1 VGLEEKVGKRPVTD
15 PPIETALCRDCLWIG
30 ASPALGAVRRCPACA
45 SPRLVIHAELERLTI
60 AHLDCD
66 AFYAS
71 VEKRDRPD
79 LADRPVIVGGGN
91 RGVVTTACYIART
104 FGVRSA
110 MPMFKALKAC
120 PDAVVIRPDFAKYK
134 AESRRI
140 MSMLAAL
147 TPLIQPLSLDE
158 AWLDMSGTQ
167 RLNGGSPAL
176 VLARAQGEIERETGL
191 GVSIGLS
198 CNKFL
203 AKIASDLDKPRGFA
217 VIGAAEAKTFLAPRP
232 VGLLPGVGPA
242 MVRRLEAS
250 GYRRIGDLAQADA
263 KAVIRAVGVQGLSLA
278 ALARGEDS
286 RPVDP
291 DRARKSISAET
302 TFDHDLQTLDALE
315 DRLWPCCEKV
325 AARARAEG
333 VAARGV
339 VLKLKTGDFR
349 QITRRRTLEA
359 PIQTAKTLFAVT
371 RELLAAETGATAFR
385 LIGVGLA
392 ELVETPDGA
401 QAQDLF
407 GDGDETR
414 ALATERTLDALRAR
428 FGPEAVVSGRNLKR
442 DRRPSGAD

>member
-1 VGLEEKVGKRPVTD
+1 VV
-15 PPIETALCRDCLWIG
+15 
-30 ASPALGAVRRCPACA
+30 
-45 SPRLVIHAELERLTI
+45 HAELETLAI

-71 VEKRDRPD
+71 VEKRDRPE
-79 LADRPVIVGGGN
+79 LVDRPVIVGGGR

-140 MSMLAAL
+140 MAKLFAL
-147 TPLIQPLSLDE
+147 TPLVQPLSLDE

-217 VIGAAEAKTFLAPRP
+217 VIGAAEARSFLAPRP

-242 MVRRLEAS
+242 MVKRLEAG
-250 GYRRIGDLAQADA
+250 GYRKIGDLG
-263 KAVIRAVGVQGLSLA
+263 RAEASTLVRAFGAQGLSLA

-291 DRARKSISAET
+291 DRARKSVSAET
-302 TFDHDLQTLDALE
+302 TFDEDLQELEALE

-333 VAARGV
+333 VAGRGV

-349 QITRRRTLEA
+349 SITRRRTLEA
-359 PIQTAKTLFAVT
+359 PTQTAKTLFAVT

-392 ELVETPDGA
+392 ELMEAPAGA
-401 QAQDLF
+401 ASDDLF
-407 GDGDETR
+407 GDGGETR
-414 ALATERTLDALRAR
+414 ARTTERTLDALRAR
-428 FGPEAVVSGRNLKR
+428 FGPAAVVSGRNLKR
-442 DRRPSGAD
+442 DG

>member
-1 VGLEEKVGKRPVTD
+1 M
-15 PPIETALCRDCLWIG
+15 A
-30 ASPALGAVRRCPACA
+30 
-45 SPRLVIHAELERLTI
+45 I

-71 VEKRDRPD
+71 VEKRDRPE
-79 LADRPVIVGGGN
+79 LVDRPVIVGGGR

-110 MPMFKALKAC
+110 MPMFKALRAC

-140 MSMLAAL
+140 MAKLFAL
-147 TPLIQPLSLDE
+147 TPLVQPLSLDE

-217 VIGAAEAKTFLAPRP
+217 VIGAAEARSFLAPRP

-242 MVRRLEAS
+242 MVKRLEAG
-250 GYRRIGDLAQADA
+250 GYRKIGDLGRADA
-263 KAVIRAVGVQGLSLA
+263 STLVRAFGAQGLSLA

-291 DRARKSISAET
+291 DRARKSVSAET
-302 TFDHDLQTLDALE
+302 TFDEDLQELEALE

-333 VAARGV
+333 VAGRGV

-349 QITRRRTLEA
+349 SITRRRTLDA
-359 PIQTAKTLFAVT
+359 PTQTAKTLFAVT

-392 ELVETPDGA
+392 ELMEAPAGA
-401 QAQDLF
+401 ASDDLF
-407 GDGDETR
+407 GDGGETR
-414 ALATERTLDALRAR
+414 ARTTERTLDALRAR
-428 FGPEAVVSGRNLKR
+428 FGPAAVVSGRNLKR
-442 DRRPSGAD
+442 DG

>member
-1 VGLEEKVGKRPVTD
+1 M
-15 PPIETALCRDCLWIG
+15 IEPRTVTALCRDCLWTGG
-30 ASPALGAVRRCPACA
+30 APRPGAVRRCPVCA
-45 SPRLVIHAELERLTI
+45 SPRLVIHAELETLAI

-71 VEKRDRPD
+71 VEKRDRPE
-79 LADRPVIVGGGN
+79 LANTPVIVGGGR

-120 PDAVVIRPDFAKYK
+120 PHAVVIKPDFTKYK

-140 MSMLAAL
+140 MAKLAAL

-167 RLNGGSPAL
+167 RLNGGSAAL

-217 VIGAAEAKTFLAPRP
+217 VIGAEEAQSFLAPRP

-242 MVRRLEAS
+242 MVKRLETA
-250 GYRRIGDLAQADA
+250 GYRRIGDLVRADA
-263 KAVIRAVGVQGLSLA
+263 KTLARTFGAQGLSLA
-278 ALARGEDS
+278 ALARGEDR

-291 DRARKSISAET
+291 DRARKSVSAEV
-302 TFDHDLQTLDALE
+302 TFDEDLTTLDALE

-333 VAARGV
+333 VAGRGV
-339 VLKLKTGDFR
+339 VLKLKTGDFH
-349 QITRRRTLEA
+349 QITRRRTLET
-359 PIQTAKTLFAVT
+359 PTQTAKTLFATT
-371 RELLAAETGATAFR
+371 RELLAAEIGPSFR

-392 ELVETPDGA
+392 ELIEVAVDAPPD
-401 QAQDLF
+401 DLF
-407 GDGDETR
+407 SDGGETR
-414 ALATERTLDALRAR
+414 ARTTERTLDALRAR
-428 FGPEAVVSGRNLKR
+428 FGPSAVVSGRNLKPHS
-442 DRRPSGAD
+442 PS

>member
-1 VGLEEKVGKRPVTD
+1 VT
-15 PPIETALCRDCLWIG
+15 
-30 ASPALGAVRRCPACA
+30 
-45 SPRLVIHAELERLTI
+45 HAELETLTI

-71 VEKRDRPD
+71 VEKRDRPE
-79 LADRPVIVGGGN
+79 LSETPVIVGGGR

-140 MSMLAAL
+140 MSKLAAL
-147 TPLIQPLSLDE
+147 TPLVQPLSLDE
-158 AWLDMSGTQ
+158 AWLDLSGTQ

-176 VLARAQGEIERETGL
+176 VLARVQGEIERETGL

-217 VIGAAEAKTFLAPRP
+217 VIGAAEAQTFLAPRP

-242 MVRRLEAS
+242 MVKRLEAA
-250 GYRRIGDLAQADA
+250 GYRRIGDLARAEA
-263 KAVIRAVGVQGLSLA
+263 KALVKTFGAQGLSLA

-286 RPVDP
+286 RAVDP
-291 DRARKSISAET
+291 DRARKSVSAET
-302 TFDHDLQTLDALE
+302 TFDDDLKGLEALE

-333 VAARGV
+333 VAGRGV
-339 VLKLKTGDFR
+339 VLKLKTADFR

-359 PIQTAKTLFAVT
+359 PTQTAKTLFAVT
-371 RELLAAETGATAFR
+371 RELLAAETGPNALNGAVAFR

-401 QAQDLF
+401 GAQDLF
-407 GDGDETR
+407 GEGDETR
-414 ALATERTLDALRAR
+414 ALTAERTVDALRAR

-442 DRRPSGAD
+442 SPS